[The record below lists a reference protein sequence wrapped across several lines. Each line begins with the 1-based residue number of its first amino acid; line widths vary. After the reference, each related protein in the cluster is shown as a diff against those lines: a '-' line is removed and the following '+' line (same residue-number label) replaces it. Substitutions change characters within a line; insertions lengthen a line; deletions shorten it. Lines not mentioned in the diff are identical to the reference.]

1 MYEEK
6 RKKKYEETKEAMR
19 NPLDALPEKDLCEYE
34 KIREDII
41 KERNEAMANCK
52 FFEEL
57 IETKKENWFR

>member
-1 MYEEK
+1 
-6 RKKKYEETKEAMR
+6 MR